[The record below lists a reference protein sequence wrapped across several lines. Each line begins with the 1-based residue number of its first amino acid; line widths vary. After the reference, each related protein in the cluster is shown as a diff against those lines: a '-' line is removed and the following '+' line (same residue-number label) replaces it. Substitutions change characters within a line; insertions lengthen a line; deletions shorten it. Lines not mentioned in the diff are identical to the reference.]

1 MLGVSSRVLID
12 ACHLVMKHSIRKS
25 GSLASQLLQQSLN
38 LVLISFFTPPPSL
51 QDDARQL
58 FVLAGSAEEGVMT
71 AELAG
76 VIKRL
81 WRDAG
86 VQACFS
92 RSREYQLN
100 DSAS

>member
-1 MLGVSSRVLID
+1 MCVCVLKRLLSSLYEMEN
-12 ACHLVMKHSIRKS
+12 HL
-25 GSLASQLLQQSLN
+25 SLFLN
-38 LVLISFFTPPPSL
+38 CFL

-71 AELAG
+71 LELAG

-81 WRDAG
+81 WRDGG